1 MAVFFAMLFW
11 LRRPL
16 DPTIYLLEALNQVQ
30 ATGRVHHT
38 RDVTRLECEC
48 GVLELLLHVA
58 ASEITQIA
66 PLTCAAA
73 IGLGNCEVA
82 EGDLAALDA
91 LLMGLDDL
99 LCFFFA
105 AGDV

>member
-1 MAVFFAMLFW
+1 M
-11 LRRPL
+11 
-16 DPTIYLLEALNQVQ
+16 YLLQAFNQVQ

-38 RDVTRLECEC
+38 RDVTGLEREC
-48 GVLELLLHVA
+48 GVLELLLHISTA
-58 ASEITQIA
+58 EIPQVA

-73 IGLGNCEVA
+73 VGLGDREVA

-91 LLMGLDDL
+91 LLVGLDNL

-105 AGDV
+105 ASDI